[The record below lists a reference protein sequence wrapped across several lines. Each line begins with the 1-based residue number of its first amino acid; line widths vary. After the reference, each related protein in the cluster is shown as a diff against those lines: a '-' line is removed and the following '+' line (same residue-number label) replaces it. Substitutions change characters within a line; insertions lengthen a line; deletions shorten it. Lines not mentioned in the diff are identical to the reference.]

1 MKTDAEVPS
10 SLQYDMSA
18 GVPVR
23 CASSSALKDNPC
35 ERNYSTSE
43 RISFDR
49 LPGIQQPS
57 SGSDLPACLPA
68 HMWAHGDDVIFS
80 IKPCG

>member
-1 MKTDAEVPS
+1 MKTDAGVPS
-10 SLQYDMSA
+10 SLQYDMST

-23 CASSSALKDNPC
+23 CASSSALKDNQC

-43 RISFDR
+43 RLSFDR

-57 SGSDLPACLPA
+57 SGSDLPVR
-68 HMWAHGDDVIFS
+68 MWAHGDDVILS
-80 IKPCG
+80 IKPCE